1 MVGKSCARRF
11 LIGQSDR
18 LEVLIESLDLFLLPE
33 VGGSLMKLEQILQIV
48 VQLRLDE
55 FFGFS
60 GETQVVV
67 DVLLQILGV
76 VFQYRV
82 ALIEGSGLVVRLDQR
97 NRRQIVVPDLA
108 ERNSSHDGVEHLDGP
123 RRVALRRAAGRPV
136 GRTGLW

>member
-1 MVGKSCARRF
+1 
-11 LIGQSDR
+11 
-18 LEVLIESLDLFLLPE
+18 
-33 VGGSLMKLEQILQIV
+33 MKLEQILQIV

-82 ALIEGSGLVVRLDQR
+82 ALIERSGLVVRLDQR

-123 RRVALRRAAGRPV
+123 RRGRLRRAAGSASWAYRPLV
-136 GRTGLW
+136 NVARKFV

>member
-1 MVGKSCARRF
+1 MVGKSCARRL

-108 ERNSSHDGVEHLDGP
+108 ARVVSPSASSWSASWAYRPLVN
-123 RRVALRRAAGRPV
+123 VARKFV
-136 GRTGLW
+136 